1 MSPSES
7 SSPTPVERPQL
18 IVKVGDLKV
27 TGAGAAVVLLVL
39 LGLVI
44 ALLIYSKPSLRM
56 SLSAALWIGFVWY
69 WSAAARGAA
78 PTQSAESRASRRL
91 HQFLMNG
98 ALLLLFVPVPGLR
111 HRFLPASTVLVATGL
126 ALQAAFALFAVWARR
141 HLGRNWSGA
150 ITVAEDHQL
159 VRTGPYRVVRHPI
172 YSAMVG
178 MFLGTTVV
186 SGEWHA
192 LVALALIVVAY
203 GRKIRLEE
211 RSLRGV
217 FGPAYD
223 AYRRESWA
231 LIPWVF

>member
-1 MSPSES
+1 M
-7 SSPTPVERPQL
+7 
-18 IVKVGDLKV
+18 
-27 TGAGAAVVLLVL
+27 TGAGAAIVLLAL

-44 ALLIYSKPSLRM
+44 VLLIYSKPSLRM
-56 SLSAALWIGFVWY
+56 TLSAALWIGFVWY

-78 PTQSAESRASRRL
+78 PAQTSESRASRRL
-91 HQFLMNG
+91 HQILMNG

-111 HRFLPASTVLVATGL
+111 QRFLPASTILVATGL
-126 ALQAAFALFAVWARR
+126 ALQATFALLAVWARR

-150 ITVAEDHQL
+150 ITVAVDHAL

-172 YSAMVG
+172 YSAMLG
-178 MFLGTTVV
+178 MFLGTAVV

-192 LVALALIVVAY
+192 LLALAMIAVAY
-203 GRKIRLEE
+203 WRKIRLEE
-211 RSLRGV
+211 QSLRGV

-231 LIPWVF
+231 LVPGVF